1 MSNGGSPAAERS
13 FAEHLVACGKVQPQ
27 AIERAQHLAVE
38 SQERLESVLTRLGLV
53 SERDLAEALS
63 QFLHLPLA
71 VAADYP
77 PQPIL
82 EEQLGRKFL
91 REAKVLPLREVP
103 EGVVVAMANP
113 LDSYAAHAVRFAVG
127 RPILPQVALPAD
139 LEAAHERLYGDGK
152 SGIHQISGETDE
164 HVGESIAD
172 DVDRLKDIASEAPV
186 IRLVNLLITQAVEAR
201 ASDIH
206 IEPME
211 NELRVR
217 YRVDG
222 VLRPVESPP
231 HRLASAMISRVK
243 IMAKLNIA
251 ERRLGQDGRVAMAVR
266 GKDIDLRVATTPTIH
281 GESVVIRILDRAHVE
296 LDLDSLGFD
305 ESVITPFRALCAHPH
320 GILLVTGPTG
330 SGKTTT
336 LYAALSEINTNDKK
350 ILTIEDPVE
359 YQLQGVNQVQV
370 KPQIGLTFAG
380 ALRSFLRHDPD
391 IIMIGEIRDLET
403 AQIAVQAALTGHLI
417 LSTLHTNDA
426 ATAVTRLLDMGVEDY
441 LLTSTINGIAGQR
454 LLRKLC
460 DVCSEAYEPIPELVR
475 RLKLD
480 RLTEGRS
487 IVLRRAV
494 GCAQCHHTGYRGRTS
509 IVEVLTATDAIKQAV
524 LKSTD
529 SGQIQKIAVEEG
541 MQTMATHGLKKALAG
556 ITTIDEVLRVVTVV

>member
-103 EGVVVAMANP
+103 EGVVIAMANP

-211 NELRVR
+211 NELRGR

-266 GKDIDLRVATTPTIH
+266 SKDIDLRVATTPTIH
-281 GESVVIRILDRAHVE
+281 GESVVIRILDRGHVE
-296 LDLDSLGFD
+296 LDLVSLGFD
-305 ESVITPFRALCAHPH
+305 ESVISRFRALLTHPH

-336 LYAALSEINTNDKK
+336 LYSALSEINTSDRK

-359 YQLQGVNQVQV
+359 YHLQGINQVQV

-391 IIMIGEIRDLET
+391 VVMIGEIRDLET

-426 ATAVTRLLDMGVEDY
+426 GTAVTRLLDMGVEDY

-460 DVCSEAYEPIPELVR
+460 ASCSEAYEPIPELVR

-529 SGQIQKIAVEEG
+529 PAQIQKIAVEEG
-541 MQTMATHGLKKALAG
+541 MQTMATHGLKKALSG
-556 ITTIDEVLRVVTVV
+556 ITTIDE